1 MLNEQLNRRENE
13 VMEAVFALSNGKERF
28 LVSPFEILS
37 LLPPKADYDE
47 EKLER
52 VLHGLELDGY
62 FDLISSER
70 KGERVFVVHMREA
83 GLSYRRSGA
92 KRKRSFI
99 FRLAVTVLCGLL
111 SAAAGIIL
119 KKIFS

>member
-1 MLNEQLNRRENE
+1 MLNEQLNRRESE
-13 VMEAVFALSNGKERF
+13 VMAAVFALSDGKERF
-28 LVSPFEILS
+28 LVSPFEILAV
-37 LLPPKADYDE
+37 LPPKADYDE

-70 KGERVFVVHMREA
+70 KGERVYVVHMREA
-83 GLSYRRSGA
+83 GLSFQRSGA
-92 KRKRSFI
+92 KRKRSLF
-99 FRLAVTVLCGLL
+99 FRLAVTVLCGIL
-111 SAAAGIIL
+111 SAAVGILL